1 MIGDIFT
8 LLLLNPLV
16 NLLVLLSH
24 VLWGSFGLAI
34 IAFTILVRVATF
46 PLTLRQLHAT
56 RAMQA
61 LQPRVQEINKKYS
74 DPKRRQEEMMKL
86 YREGGANPLSCLGPI
101 LLTFPVFIA
110 LYSAIRIALPNSPK
124 RSKSSRATS
133 TAGAT
138 SSTPSRSRNISS
150 GSTCVETAAIA

>member
-61 LQPRVQEINKKYS
+61 LLPRVQEINK
-74 DPKRRQEEMMKL
+74 
-86 YREGGANPLSCLGPI
+86 
-101 LLTFPVFIA
+101 
-110 LYSAIRIALPNSPK
+110 
-124 RSKSSRATS
+124 
-133 TAGAT
+133 
-138 SSTPSRSRNISS
+138 
-150 GSTCVETAAIA
+150 